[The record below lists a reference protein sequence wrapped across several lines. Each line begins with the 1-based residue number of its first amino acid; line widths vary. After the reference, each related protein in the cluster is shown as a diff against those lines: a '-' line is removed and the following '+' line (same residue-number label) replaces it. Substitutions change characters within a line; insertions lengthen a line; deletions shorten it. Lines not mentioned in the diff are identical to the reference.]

1 MISKKD
7 SPEVYI
13 EIDTDTDTNGD
24 GEVNMIMIEHPTG
37 KVKREVIVFGQGG
50 DSMKS
55 YDTYDTND
63 NGLMDQFHFY
73 KNDKVVY
80 RGRDNDHEDGKIDCY
95 QKW

>member
-50 DSMKS
+50 
-55 YDTYDTND
+55 
-63 NGLMDQFHFY
+63 
-73 KNDKVVY
+73 
-80 RGRDNDHEDGKIDCY
+80 R
-95 QKW
+95 

>member
-55 YDTYDTND
+55 YDTND

-80 RGRDNDHEDGKIDCY
+80 WGRDNDHEDGKIDCY